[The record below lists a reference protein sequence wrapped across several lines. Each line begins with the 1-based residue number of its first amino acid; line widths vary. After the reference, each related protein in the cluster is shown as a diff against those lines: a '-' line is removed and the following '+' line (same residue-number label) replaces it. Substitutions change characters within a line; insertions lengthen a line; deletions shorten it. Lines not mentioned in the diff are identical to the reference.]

1 MKELLFSF
9 EKSIERLNEILK
21 EEKNVKNRDASI
33 KRFEFTVELA
43 WKCIQKFLRDQEIIC
58 RSPKECLK
66 EAFKFGLIKD
76 DPRWLQM
83 LEDRNLTVHTY
94 DEETADEVY
103 ERLPLYLDLFYE
115 LKNSLRKHLESE

>member
-1 MKELLFSF
+1 MKEILASF
-9 EKSIERLNEILK
+9 ERSLQRLEEILK
-21 EEKNVKNRDASI
+21 EEETIANRDSAI

-43 WKCIQKFLRDQEIIC
+43 WKCVQKFLREQEIIC

-76 DPRWLQM
+76 DPRWIEM

-94 DEETADEVY
+94 NEATAEEVY
-103 ERLPLYLDLFYE
+103 ERLSNYLEIFE
-115 LKNSLRKHLESE
+115 LLREKLNQLQEEL

>member
-1 MKELLFSF
+1 MIKEIFTSF
-9 EKSIERLNEILK
+9 VKSLQRLEEILK
-21 EEKNVKNRDASI
+21 AEKTIANRDSAI

-43 WKCIQKFLRDQEIIC
+43 WKCVQRFLREQEIVC

-76 DPRWLQM
+76 DPKWIEM

-94 DEETADEVY
+94 DEKIAEEVY
-103 ERLPLYLDLFYE
+103 VRLSKYLNILNL
-115 LKNSLRKHLESE
+115 LKDTLGKKL